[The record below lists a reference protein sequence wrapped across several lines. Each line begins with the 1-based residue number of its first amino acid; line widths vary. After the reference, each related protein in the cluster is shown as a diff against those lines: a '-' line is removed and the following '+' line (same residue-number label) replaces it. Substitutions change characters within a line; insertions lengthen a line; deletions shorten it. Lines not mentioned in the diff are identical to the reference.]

1 MIKRLSLFFIYLCL
15 GVFSGNFAKAQTI
28 KLPSRLSVDSLIHP
42 VVMDDGE
49 RILSFEKRIQS
60 IGIMS
65 ECDSPKSIS
74 FSFRNVGTKATKI
87 REVKTFCGCTTA
99 AYDMHVVDPDDVGE
113 IVVKYNPKNKIG
125 TVDERIYVYT
135 IDSKD
140 SPVACLRIFG
150 EVKDDDP
157 WRHLPKRMGN
167 LRMKRSLVDFMIDSK
182 YPFPSERIWCGNSGN
197 VPLKIVAKDLP
208 DFISFRMEPEVLQP
222 NEEGDMIITV
232 MNEKLDRKEMFDFQ
246 LFLEG
251 VGEDAAKSFIRV
263 RMRFVEN

>member
-1 MIKRLSLFFIYLCL
+1 
-15 GVFSGNFAKAQTI
+15 
-28 KLPSRLSVDSLIHP
+28 
-42 VVMDDGE
+42 
-49 RILSFEKRIQS
+49 
-60 IGIMS
+60 
-65 ECDSPKSIS
+65 
-74 FSFRNVGTKATKI
+74 
-87 REVKTFCGCTTA
+87 
-99 AYDMHVVDPDDVGE
+99 
-113 IVVKYNPKNKIG
+113 
-125 TVDERIYVYT
+125 
-135 IDSKD
+135 
-140 SPVACLRIFG
+140 LRIFG